1 MCLNLVKKILYKVLY
16 FFFVCFIIGLPM
28 WLFILYPTDEAVNL
42 LTDPGILF
50 VIFGLWITFS
60 IFYLIVKLS
69 NPVRFH

>member
-1 MCLNLVKKILYKVLY
+1 MPKFSKEDIIQGPVL
-16 FFFVCFIIGLPM
+16 FFVCFIIGLPM

-69 NPVRFH
+69 NPVRVH